1 MITWDTVW
9 QLIVSSSIIGTV
21 LTALGAVI
29 TLVFKKWIINFFN
42 KDLIRFEKNIKQ
54 ELKETE
60 LKLSKLVSLEE
71 NYYKSLL
78 ESYKRIWK
86 KLNSLSRHLSSEFT
100 TCLQYGKYTNK
111 EEMLIPI
118 RNYVFDIKDDTI
130 FLSAKLDT
138 EISKLLDSFL
148 ITDLNEII
156 TYLGEISN
164 NESKGDKE
172 LEILNNKI
180 NKMQINF
187 AKKKNEIKELIQ
199 KDYTELINT

>member
-9 QLIVSSSIIGTV
+9 QLIVSTSIIGTV

-29 TLVFKKWIINFFN
+29 TLVLKKWIINFFK

-86 KLNSLSRHLSSEFT
+86 KLNSLSRYLSSEFT
-100 TCLQYGKYTNK
+100 AGIQYGKYTNK
-111 EEMLIPI
+111 EELLNPI

-130 FLSAKLDT
+130 FLSTKLDT

-148 ITDLNEII
+148 INDLNEII
-156 TYLGEISN
+156 AYLGEVSKN
-164 NESKGDKE
+164 DSKGDKE
-172 LEILNNKI
+172 LEVLNKKI
-180 NKMQINF
+180 NAMQLNF
-187 AKKKNEIKELIQ
+187 AKNKHEIKELIQ
-199 KDYTELINT
+199 KDYTELMNK